1 MGSAQL
7 ACMRSSLMKYVI
19 AFTIIKSD
27 LNHFG
32 NNNLLA
38 NTQNMAQVSTII
50 SVQQFVTD
58 LNYTRS
64 IFYESYS

>member
-1 MGSAQL
+1 VGSAQL